1 MFNDALYLS
10 IEKQDN
16 SDIKLQE
23 KRNKINM
30 AQFMSLS
37 LNYLGIIERNF
48 SRPIV
53 PWLLFESSPFRM
65 YFRSA
70 AAVRSY
76 ELVCLVYLCWNRTH
90 CAQLHIF
97 YCCRLSPLS
106 YAIPSAHSV
115 IVLVFVRP
123 DRCKT
128 LYLER
133 SGIFLCHSMKLSSYR
148 CTCLTNLLRI

>member
-76 ELVCLVYLCWNRTH
+76 ELVCLVYLC
-90 CAQLHIF
+90 
-97 YCCRLSPLS
+97 
-106 YAIPSAHSV
+106 
-115 IVLVFVRP
+115 
-123 DRCKT
+123 
-128 LYLER
+128 
-133 SGIFLCHSMKLSSYR
+133 
-148 CTCLTNLLRI
+148 